1 MRRASETA
9 DSHRLT
15 VAGRGNLGRSLA
27 RALKARLL
35 PARTGFTVPPGG
47 ILFLCVPDAAIAA
60 MAERVAAM
68 SPPRGL
74 AIVHT
79 SGAQGLD
86 VLAALRPNAVGSF
99 HPLQPFPAPRDP
111 SAFRGITV
119 AVDGSTPALRRRLS
133 ALARRLGA
141 TPRRVDDSQRAL
153 YHASAAFASN
163 FTHVAVAKAAELLQ
177 EMGWSEKESLAA
189 LMPLVEGQLANM
201 RRLGPVRGLT
211 GPIRRGDSATVERHV
226 SAMRDPEK
234 ARIYRMLGLVAL
246 EIAVQAGL
254 DAAAAERTRRALTRK
269 VAATRRRR
277 SK

>member
-1 MRRASETA
+1 
-9 DSHRLT
+9 
-15 VAGRGNLGRSLA
+15 
-27 RALKARLL
+27 
-35 PARTGFTVPPGG
+35 
-47 ILFLCVPDAAIAA
+47 VPDAAIAT
-60 MAERVAAM
+60 MAERVASM
-68 SPPRGL
+68 GPPRGL
-74 AIVHT
+74 AVVHT
-79 SGAQGLD
+79 SGAQGLE
-86 VLAALRPNAVGSF
+86 VLDALRPNAVGSF

-111 SAFRGITV
+111 SAFRGITI

-177 EMGWSEKESLAA
+177 QMGWSEKESLAA

-211 GPIRRGDSATVERHV
+211 GPIRRGDSATITKHLEAIDGIGVPHPARLRAPTSPRGGE
-226 SAMRDPEK
+226 AEK
-234 ARIYRMLGLVAL
+234 AEIYRMLGLVAL
-246 EIAVQAGL
+246 DIAIQAGL
-254 DAAAAERTRRALTRK
+254 DPAAAERTRRALTRK